1 MYISTLTPS
10 NLKEKNKTKQ
20 NRKQRANPGVRTTV
34 RLPPGVKG
42 TQSRVSS
49 SAPQGRAGAP
59 DRRAPTSCP
68 LLPLDQ
74 GGWSL
79 VPRALEKNRLGEELP
94 THRPTKDRAWD
105 PARGPG
111 PSPAQVTMKPGQWW
125 PGSFLSG
132 STCGRWLRATTHSP
146 PVSPSK
152 EDGKPVSDGRLRR

>member
-34 RLPPGVKG
+34 RLPPGVRG
-42 TQSRVSS
+42 TRSRVSS

-132 STCGRWLRATTHSP
+132 STCGRWLRATPHSP